1 MEERIPVG
9 DNFSNK
15 MTKVKVLKWTAAAK
29 PLKTNDAKKNI
40 TIQESSTVMTRL
52 LVITRFFHD
61 IDLRE
66 VLSKHELS
74 TINRLLM
81 TPDGML
87 RPCSEKSQLIYK
99 LESITSICD
108 D

>member
-1 MEERIPVG
+1 MEERISGG
-9 DNFSNK
+9 DNFLNK

-66 VLSKHELS
+66 VISPDDTRRYAAPLLRQIP
-74 TINRLLM
+74 INL
-81 TPDGML
+81 
-87 RPCSEKSQLIYK
+87 
-99 LESITSICD
+99 
-108 D
+108 